1 MAIRRTRYLT
11 PAVLTTSGALLT
23 VALASSALRK
33 QRPAWTASGK
43 VVVITGSSRGLGLNL
58 AEEFALAGARVVL
71 SARDRG
77 ELEHGKSLLLSRR
90 ASIHSDQLLVIPC
103 DLTRPEDCKRL
114 IDEATSHWGRVDA
127 LINNASS
134 IHVGPIE
141 QQPLHAYREAM
152 EIDYFAMVQTT
163 HAVLPQMLRRGE
175 GRIVN
180 ITSIGGKIPVPH
192 LAPYVGSKFAAV
204 GFSET
209 LHAELRSKGIQVT
222 TVCPGLMRTGSY
234 PNAIV
239 VGQREK
245 EYRWFSLAAATPGVA
260 QSAVR
265 AAHKIFVATC
275 EGRGEVAVG
284 WDAFLAARLYGLAPD
299 SVQYLAQLANTFI
312 LPNPTGSTQPVPGRT
327 LNTRKSVLR
336 GLADRLLT
344 RPNNQPSA

>member
-1 MAIRRTRYLT
+1 MRTIDRGKLSVALFT
-11 PAVLTTSGALLT
+11 AAGAAAGAVLVEMLLRRQYT
-23 VALASSALRK
+23 DVESM
-33 QRPAWTASGK
+33 SGK
-43 VVVITGSSRGLGLNL
+43 TVVITGGSRGLGLL
-58 AEEFALAGARVVL
+58 MGGEFARAGARVVL
-71 SARDRG
+71 AARDAD
-77 ELEHGKSLLLSRR
+77 ELERAKQMLLDKGALTSE
-90 ASIHSDQLLVIPC
+90 ADVLLVPC
-103 DLTRPEDCKRL
+103 DLKVPSECQKL
-114 IDEATSHWGRVDA
+114 IERATAHFGRVDV
-127 LINNASS
+127 LINNAST

-141 QQPLHAYREAM
+141 QQPLEAYRDAM
-152 EIDYFAMVQTT
+152 DIDYFAMVQTIQT
-163 HAVLPQMLRRGE
+163 VLPQMLDRKHGS
-175 GRIVN
+175 IVN
-180 ITSIGGKIPVPH
+180 ICSIGGKIPVPH

-209 LHAELRSKGIQVT
+209 LNAEMRSKGIRVT
-222 TVCPGLMRTGSY
+222 TVCPGLMRTGSF

-265 AAHKIFVATC
+265 AARKIFVATC

-327 LNTRKSVLR
+327 LNTRK
-336 GLADRLLT
+336 
-344 RPNNQPSA
+344 

>member
-71 SARDRG
+71 SARHGG
-77 ELEHGKSLLLSRR
+77 ELGHGKSLLLSRR
-90 ASIHSDQLLVIPC
+90 ASIHYDQLLGIPC
-103 DLTRPEDCKRL
+103 VLTGPEDCKRL

-209 LHAELRSKGIQVT
+209 LHAEMRSKGIQVT

-239 VGQREK
+239 VGNRER
-245 EYRWFSLAAATPGVA
+245 EYRWFSLSASIPGIAHSAA
-260 QSAVR
+260 R
-265 AAHKIFVATC
+265 AARKVFEATC
-275 EGRGEVAVG
+275 EGRAEITIGV
-284 WDAFLAARLYGLAPD
+284 DAYLAARVHGLSPD
-299 SVQYLAQLANTFI
+299 FTQYAGSLAHEFI
-312 LPNPTGSTQPVPGRT
+312 LPEPSGSDTTVSAQKVRPPRSKLWRT
-327 LNTRKSVLR
+327 FSEKLTKSH
-336 GLADRLLT
+336 
-344 RPNNQPSA
+344 NQPSA

>member
-33 QRPAWTASGK
+33 QRPGWTASGK

-71 SARDRG
+71 SARDRS

-90 ASIHSDQLLVIPC
+90 ASIHSDQLLIIPC
-103 DLTRPEDCKRL
+103 DLTRPEECKRL

-141 QQPLHAYREAM
+141 RQPLHAYREAM

-239 VGQREK
+239 TGDRQR
-245 EYRWFSLAAATPGVA
+245 EYRWFSLSASIPGIAHSAEAA
-260 QSAVR
+260 SR
-265 AAHKIFVATC
+265 KIFEATC
-275 EGRGEVAVG
+275 EGRTEITVG
-284 WDAFLAARLYGLAPD
+284 LDAYLAARIHGVSPDFTQYAGSLAHE
-299 SVQYLAQLANTFI
+299 FI
-312 LPNPTGSTQPVPGRT
+312 LPEPSGSDATISAQKVRPPRSKLWRSFSEKLT
-327 LNTRKSVLR
+327 KSH
-336 GLADRLLT
+336 
-344 RPNNQPSA
+344 NQPSA